1 MHLYLSHA
9 PTGQPLLRAQSHCL
23 LIGANNL
30 LADLGQAEQVERAA
44 ARAPGRAGA
53 ALAASAA
60 LEAALEAAASPALVV
75 QGIQEIVDLLRASQL
90 AETRAH
96 DSAHDSA
103 HGGDGGTGDSE
114 GKRARGHGNGGNSST
129 GAHDVVD
136 GDARKGAGGEGGNL
150 AEGPAGAHDSGSSD
164 AHGVFVCKLLHVVG
178 TQPWVAQANERIDA
192 VNALLQAHLRGA
204 TLLRPSIPAE
214 RKYYDASGI
223 HLSLI
228 GYKRLVGQLTSLV
241 PTLNA
246 SAKAEARKAQQVAD
260 EEAAAAMAAAQA
272 ALEAAETARKVVLQS
287 KLHFSRAKA
296 ETAQAIR
303 ADADIATEE
312 ARIAAIEYKY
322 WSEGVAA
329 ARTRAAAER
338 VDEETGELVTRIRVG
353 CRLYVGP
360 ISQKGPT
367 KLRLRVEPETG
378 HVIAEIQLWYRERN
392 EEELDRSGTKRALCR
407 FFERFGNCS
416 RGGSCPY
423 AHGWVELTD
432 EAKLELAAEREKQS
446 VIPVGRMPMRRDD
459 LYGHYKTRLCET
471 WTATGQCAL
480 GSTCSFAHGDEELQR
495 QKRGLSEREI
505 FKIEQANRSKVCRSW
520 QMTGECPNGT
530 ACLFRHTGDCL

>member
-1 MHLYLSHA
+1 
-9 PTGQPLLRAQSHCL
+9 
-23 LIGANNL
+23 
-30 LADLGQAEQVERAA
+30 
-44 ARAPGRAGA
+44 
-53 ALAASAA
+53 
-60 LEAALEAAASPALVV
+60 
-75 QGIQEIVDLLRASQL
+75 
-90 AETRAH
+90 
-96 DSAHDSA
+96 
-103 HGGDGGTGDSE
+103 
-114 GKRARGHGNGGNSST
+114 
-129 GAHDVVD
+129 
-136 GDARKGAGGEGGNL
+136 
-150 AEGPAGAHDSGSSD
+150 
-164 AHGVFVCKLLHVVG
+164 
-178 TQPWVAQANERIDA
+178 
-192 VNALLQAHLRGA
+192 
-204 TLLRPSIPAE
+204 
-214 RKYYDASGI
+214 
-223 HLSLI
+223 
-228 GYKRLVGQLTSLV
+228 
-241 PTLNA
+241 
-246 SAKAEARKAQQVAD
+246 
-260 EEAAAAMAAAQA
+260 
-272 ALEAAETARKVVLQS
+272 
-287 KLHFSRAKA
+287 
-296 ETAQAIR
+296 
-303 ADADIATEE
+303 
-312 ARIAAIEYKY
+312 
-322 WSEGVAA
+322 
-329 ARTRAAAER
+329 